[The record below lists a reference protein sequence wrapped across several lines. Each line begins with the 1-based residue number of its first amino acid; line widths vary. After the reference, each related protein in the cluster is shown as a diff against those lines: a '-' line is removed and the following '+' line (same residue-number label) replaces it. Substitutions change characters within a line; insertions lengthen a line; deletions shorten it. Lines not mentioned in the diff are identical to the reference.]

1 MKLAGRSIFIK
12 LICLSFLVLLG
23 TNAYARGGSHGH
35 ARGGSHGYAR
45 GESDLRQDALK
56 QSAFMDQADVKYL
69 GSEYPTNAPQS
80 SKNTTN
86 GPKTTLDL
94 SSRTALAERGHS
106 SQINYVNPNSSY
118 GSNSR
123 DKCTNG
129 HWRDVAYDTKIMS
142 RYKPYDRCVAWAA
155 YQFELPEELLY
166 SIIYVERG
174 DINGRCMTNNNGT
187 EDCGPAQ
194 INDVRLG
201 EIKSFDLGK
210 GDMRN
215 NPCRNIWAMGYLVR
229 REIEKANYD
238 IWRGVGNYHYHYS
251 VNQNI
256 HSRYVELVR
265 KAWFKLQETVND
277 KCLP

>member
-23 TNAYARGGSHGH
+23 TNA
-35 ARGGSHGYAR
+35 YAR

-86 GPKTTLDL
+86 GPKTTLD
-94 SSRTALAERGHS
+94 SSSGTALAERGHS
-106 SQINYVNPNSSY
+106 SQINYVNHDSPY

-155 YQFELPEELLY
+155 SHSETFPNL
-166 SIIYVERG
+166 SVRFWA
-174 DINGRCMTNNNGT
+174 GR
-187 EDCGPAQ
+187 
-194 INDVRLG
+194 
-201 EIKSFDLGK
+201 
-210 GDMRN
+210 
-215 NPCRNIWAMGYLVR
+215 
-229 REIEKANYD
+229 
-238 IWRGVGNYHYHYS
+238 
-251 VNQNI
+251 
-256 HSRYVELVR
+256 
-265 KAWFKLQETVND
+265 
-277 KCLP
+277 